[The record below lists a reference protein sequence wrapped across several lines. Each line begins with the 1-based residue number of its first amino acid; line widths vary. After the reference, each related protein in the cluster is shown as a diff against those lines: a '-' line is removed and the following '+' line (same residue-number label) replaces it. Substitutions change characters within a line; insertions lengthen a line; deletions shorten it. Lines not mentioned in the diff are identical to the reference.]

1 MIAHRVDTRKP
12 ARAGVNPT
20 VAYITQPIDYGAFPM
35 VCWPVTRF
43 IIEEMTN
50 YSAFRRIIQP
60 TETIKALHA
69 THLHFAQPGLAKIIT
84 QKGIATTK
92 IGL

>member
-1 MIAHRVDTRKP
+1 
-12 ARAGVNPT
+12 
-20 VAYITQPIDYGAFPM
+20 
-35 VCWPVTRF
+35 
-43 IIEEMTN
+43 MTN

-60 TETIKALHA
+60 IETIKALHA
-69 THLHFAQPGLAKIIT
+69 THLLFAQPGLAKIIT